1 MMISSSF
8 IGPTGSATWQL
19 RTETSTTA
27 AAKRMAGIVK
37 ESGIDDTSVG
47 TESFASVLRLVAG
60 WWTVDLASYQSRTTL
75 LYRKFN

>member
-27 AAKRMAGIVK
+27 AAKRMAGIAK
-37 ESGIDDTSVG
+37 ESSIDDTSVG
-47 TESFASVLRLVAG
+47 TKSFAL
-60 WWTVDLASYQSRTTL
+60 DASW
-75 LYRKFN
+75 